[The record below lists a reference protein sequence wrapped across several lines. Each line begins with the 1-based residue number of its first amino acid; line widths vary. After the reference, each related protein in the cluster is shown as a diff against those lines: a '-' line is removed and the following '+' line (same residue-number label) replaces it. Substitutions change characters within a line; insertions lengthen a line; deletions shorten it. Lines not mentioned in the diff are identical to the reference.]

1 MKINLIARGNSVLC
15 AKMRQVYGRTAS
27 FEKTGILN
35 KDNRFPAETM
45 VVHQRLKIGRRYCG
59 IKQGEGG
66 HST

>member
-1 MKINLIARGNSVLC
+1 MKINLIARGNSVLS
-15 AKMRQVYGRTAS
+15 AKMRQVNGRTAS

-35 KDNRFPAETM
+35 EDDCFPAEAM

-59 IKQGEGG
+59 IKQGEGR